1 MKKAFGIL
9 STVILAGSL
18 IGGPAASA
26 STDTKDA
33 LIQRAQNVSMNG
45 FNDYGFIDEVEPN
58 NSFAQANVIENYDT
72 AIGTLTDKDKDY
84 YKIVIKADHEVSFS
98 FDAGTAE
105 ENSSLQLHVDFYN
118 SSQKKITPDYEDDEY
133 GYAAFVETLKP
144 GTYYMAVSDL
154 ANKNNGIEYYFSAYV
169 YTGDPEITR
178 IAGEDRYDTA
188 VQIAKEGFEKGNTPE
203 VVLATGLDFP
213 DALAGAPLAYQMNAP
228 ILLTKTKSIPDSVKS
243 ALKYF
248 GVEHVTILGGPTAV
262 TKDVETE
269 LKKMRITY
277 SRIYGENRYDTAAK
291 IAGELDPYFSDTAFV
306 TYGGNFPDA
315 LSVASIAA
323 IQGSPILL
331 TKTKELPA
339 ETAKA
344 LKNYNDTY
352 AIGGTAVI
360 SSDVFK
366 KLPHPK
372 RIAGDNR
379 YDTSVQVI
387 KQLDMPAD
395 FVTLATGQGFA
406 DALTG
411 SVLAANRYEPIVLT
425 QKNGLP
431 TPVANLFQD
440 KETMFYTILGGK
452 DAVGDGVEDD
462 IKMLFE

>member
-1 MKKAFGIL
+1 MK
-9 STVILAGSL
+9 
-18 IGGPAASA
+18 
-26 STDTKDA
+26 
-33 LIQRAQNVSMNG
+33 
-45 FNDYGFIDEVEPN
+45 
-58 NSFAQANVIENYDT
+58 
-72 AIGTLTDKDKDY
+72 
-84 YKIVIKADHEVSFS
+84 
-98 FDAGTAE
+98 
-105 ENSSLQLHVDFYN
+105 
-118 SSQKKITPDYEDDEY
+118 
-133 GYAAFVETLKP
+133 
-144 GTYYMAVSDL
+144 
-154 ANKNNGIEYYFSAYV
+154 
-169 YTGDPEITR
+169 
-178 IAGEDRYDTA
+178 
-188 VQIAKEGFEKGNTPE
+188 
-203 VVLATGLDFP
+203 
-213 DALAGAPLAYQMNAP
+213 
-228 ILLTKTKSIPDSVKS
+228 
-243 ALKYF
+243 
-248 GVEHVTILGGPTAV
+248 
-262 TKDVETE
+262 
-269 LKKMRITY
+269 ITY